1 MFSRITQ
8 EDINMEKINSF
19 INPIQASTPYPS
31 LSTTGWIRSMNEKV
45 DQIFADYMVN
55 QHNQTVLFLGSV
67 RSLPYTV
74 KQYYSQPYRLSDQ
87 IREDLETILSPFFD
101 FVHITVDY
109 KKHWD
114 EDTQQEIDEYDYTI
128 NMTIRQG
135 EYQWKQFKSLHM
147 KDSKVEQIAGINYNG
162 DRYSLAS

>member
-1 MFSRITQ
+1 
-8 EDINMEKINSF
+8 MEKINSF

-135 EYQWKQFKSLHM
+135 EYQWKQFKSLRM

>member
-1 MFSRITQ
+1 
-8 EDINMEKINSF
+8 MEKINSF

-55 QHNQTVLFLGSV
+55 QHNQTVLFLGNV

-101 FVHITVDY
+101 FVYITVDY
-109 KKHWD
+109 KKHYD
-114 EDTQQEIDEYDYTI
+114 EESQQELDEYDYTI
-128 NMTIRQG
+128 SMTIRQG
-135 EYQWKQFKSLHM
+135 EYQWKQFKSLYM

>member
-1 MFSRITQ
+1 
-8 EDINMEKINSF
+8 MEKINSF

-101 FVHITVDY
+101 FVYITVDY
-109 KKHWD
+109 KKHFD

-128 NMTIRQG
+128 SMTIRQG
-135 EYQWKQFKSLHM
+135 EYQWKQFKSLYM